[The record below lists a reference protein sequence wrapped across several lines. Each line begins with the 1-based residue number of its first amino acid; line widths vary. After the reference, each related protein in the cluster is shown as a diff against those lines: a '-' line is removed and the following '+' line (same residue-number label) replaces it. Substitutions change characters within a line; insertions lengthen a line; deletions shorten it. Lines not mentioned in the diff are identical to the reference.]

1 MEEILWSMNPWWTSG
16 TVPERLYGFERRE
29 YLDPL
34 EKVLGKKVVIV
45 MGPRRSG
52 KTTLMM
58 QLISGLLNA
67 GTSPKKILYAE
78 MDHPLIGSIDAII
91 GKFREIH
98 GIRRKEE
105 IYLFLDEI
113 QYVEDWGRWVKGLYD
128 IENVNIVVSGS
139 STTILRPEVTTYLTG
154 RNHRIDVWPLSFR
167 EYVNFRGRPE
177 RDEGY
182 MYSRYLE
189 DYMFT
194 GGYPEAVLESDPTLR
209 NMFLRSYFE
218 DMIDRDVV
226 RVYGVREVRALREL
240 AAHVIENTA
249 QVLSLNKLSNI
260 LKVPLSS
267 LSKYMSF
274 LESAYLFFAVEY
286 HSGSINERK
295 YNPKKYYTIDTG
307 LKHAITGKKN
317 LGAMAENILY
327 LHLSKKY
334 GDVYYWKEKH
344 ELDFIMNKGQDVIEC
359 KYHDQIDS
367 DILKGLLKYIEK
379 NNPKSATVISRS
391 LEDKMELDGRII
403 EIIPLWKYLM
413 RYS

>member
-1 MEEILWSMNPWWTSG
+1 MWSMNPWWTSG
-16 TVPERLYGFERRE
+16 NVPEKLHGFERRE

-45 MGPRRSG
+45 IGPRRSG
-52 KTTLMM
+52 KTTLIM
-58 QLISGLLNA
+58 QLISGLLKG
-67 GTSPKKILYAE
+67 GTSPKTILYAE
-78 MDHPLIGSIDAII
+78 MDHPLIASIDATVR
-91 GKFREIH
+91 KFREIH

-113 QYVEDWGRWVKGLYD
+113 QYIEEWGRWIKGLYD

-139 STTILRPEVTTYLTG
+139 STTILRPEVATYLTG

-167 EYVNFRGRPE
+167 EYVDFRGRPE
-177 RDEGY
+177 RDESY
-182 MYSRYLE
+182 MYTRYLE

-194 GGYPEAVLESDPTLR
+194 GGYPEAVLEGDPTLR

-226 RVYGVREVRALREL
+226 RVYGVREVKALREL

-249 QVLSLNKLSNI
+249 QILSLNKLSNI

-274 LESAYLFFAVEY
+274 LESAYLFFGVEY

-307 LKHAITGKKN
+307 LKHALTGKKN
-317 LGAMAENILY
+317 LGAMAENILF
-327 LHLSKKY
+327 LHLHKQY
-334 GDVYYWKEKH
+334 GEVHYWKDRYEV
-344 ELDFIMNKGQDVIEC
+344 DFILDRGRRIMEC
-359 KYHDQIDS
+359 KYHDQIDRS
-367 DILKGLLKYIEK
+367 ILKGIGRYKDIYDTESVI
-379 NNPKSATVISRS
+379 VISRS
-391 LEDKMELDGRII
+391 IEEKMELDGKII
-403 EIIPLWKYLM
+403 DIVPMWKYLM
-413 RYS
+413 VIE